1 MRRKRIH
8 VSSGTYCRALA
19 QFERRM
25 MSQIDL
31 TNDDSERVPAMVFGG
46 FCFGCFFPLG
56 MGQGVFFFP
65 LAGNLGS
72 CFIAWSKSDS

>member
-19 QFERRM
+19 QFDRRM

-31 TNDDSERVPAMVFGG
+31 TKDDNERVPAMVFGA
-46 FCFGCFFPLG
+46 FCFSCFWPLG
-56 MGQGVFFFP
+56 MGSFQSGLECGSGISPLVF
-65 LAGNLGS
+65 L
-72 CFIAWSKSDS
+72 